1 MNEAPAPQPSPEQT
15 PDLTPAQSPAQA
27 LREAVQ
33 AGRLQPDE
41 GQAEAAERLT
51 RLSQEIQR
59 WKGGRSGLFRRRRE
73 TPRGL
78 YLYGGVGT
86 GKSLMMD
93 MFFDAA
99 PIEAKRR
106 VHFHQFLHELQARLT
121 LERQRKDA
129 DPAPKVARAIAR
141 ETRLLCFDELQVT
154 DVGDAMILGRLF
166 ENLFAEGVVMVA
178 TSNRHPTELYRNGLN
193 RQLFEPFIDLMV
205 DALDV
210 MKLDSGRDYRLERLE
225 SAPVYYAPLGP
236 DATRA
241 MDETFARLTMGAKP
255 QSCDLTVQ
263 GRTLHIPREAA
274 GVARLTFKE
283 LCARPLGAADYYAL
297 AETFHTVMIDET
309 PLLTTDK
316 RDQAKRFS
324 TLIDQLYEVKTKLV
338 MSAAAGADALYP
350 AGDYA
355 FEFQRTV
362 SRLMEMRSHEYL
374 AAPRKSDEAGG
385 A

>member
-1 MNEAPAPQPSPEQT
+1 MNEAPSQEPTPE
-15 PDLTPAQSPAQA
+15 QSPAQA
-27 LREAVQ
+27 LREAVE

-51 RLSQEIQR
+51 RLCQEIRR
-59 WKGGRSGLFRRRRE
+59 WKGGGSGLFGRRRE

-99 PIEAKRR
+99 PIKAKRR
-106 VHFHQFLHELQARLT
+106 VHFHQFLHELQVRLT
-121 LERQRKDA
+121 KERQRKDA

-205 DALDV
+205 DTLDV
-210 MKLDSGRDYRLERLE
+210 MKLDCGRDYRLERLE

-236 DATRA
+236 DAERA
-241 MDETFARLTMGAKP
+241 MDETFARLTLGAKP

-263 GRTLHIPREAA
+263 GRMLHIPREAA

-338 MSAAAGADALYP
+338 MSAAAQADALYP
-350 AGDYA
+350 EGDYA

-374 AAPRKSDEAGG
+374 AAERKSDEAGG
-385 A
+385 D

>member
-1 MNEAPAPQPSPEQT
+1 MNEANTPEPSPAP
-15 PDLTPAQSPAQA
+15 TPALALHQA
-27 LREAVQ
+27 VE

-51 RLSQEIQR
+51 RLSQEIER
-59 WKGGRSGLFRRRRE
+59 WKGGGSGLFGRRRE

-121 LERQRKDA
+121 KERERKDR
-129 DPAPKVARAIAR
+129 DPAPKVAKAIAK

-178 TSNRHPTELYRNGLN
+178 TSNRHPTELYKNGLN

-205 DALDV
+205 TTLDV

-236 DATRA
+236 DAERA
-241 MDETFARLTMGAKP
+241 MDETFARLTLGAKP

-297 AETFHTVMIDET
+297 AQTFHTVMIDET

-338 MSAAAGADALYP
+338 MSAATEPDGLYP
-350 AGDYA
+350 QGDYS

-362 SRLMEMRSHEYL
+362 SRLMEMRSHDYL
-374 AAPRKSDEAGG
+374 AAERKSDEAGG
-385 A
+385 D

>member
-1 MNEAPAPQPSPEQT
+1 VSEADTPEPTREPAEE
-15 PDLTPAQSPAQA
+15 LTPAQA
-27 LREAVQ
+27 LRQAVE
-33 AGRLQPDE
+33 AGRLQPDD

-51 RLSQEIQR
+51 RLSHEIER

-121 LERQRKDA
+121 IERQGKDR
-129 DPAPKVARAIAR
+129 DPAPRVAKAIAK

-166 ENLFAEGVVMVA
+166 ENLIGEGVVMVA
-178 TSNRHPTELYRNGLN
+178 TSNRHPTELYKNGLN

-205 DALDV
+205 SALDV

-225 SAPVYYAPLGP
+225 SAPLYYAPLGP
-236 DATRA
+236 EAQRS
-241 MDETFARLTMGAKP
+241 MDETFARLTLGAKP
-255 QSCDLTVQ
+255 QSCDLTIQ

-274 GVARLTFKE
+274 GVARLSFAQ
-283 LCARPLGAADYYAL
+283 LCAGPLGAADYYAL
-297 AETFHTVMIDET
+297 AETFHTVMIDGT
-309 PLLTTDK
+309 PLLTQEK

-338 MSAAAGADALYP
+338 MSAAAEPDGLYP
-350 AGDYA
+350 QGDYA

-362 SRLMEMRSHEYL
+362 SRLMEMRSHDYL
-374 AAPRKSDEAGG
+374 AAQRKSDEAGDG
-385 A
+385 

>member
-1 MNEAPAPQPSPEQT
+1 MNEAPAPQPGPEPT
-15 PDLTPAQSPAQA
+15 PEPTPAQA
-27 LREAVQ
+27 LREAVE

-59 WKGGRSGLFRRRRE
+59 WKGGKSGLFGRKRE

-121 LERQRKDA
+121 KERQRKDR
-129 DPAPKVARAIAR
+129 DPAPKVAKAIAK

-178 TSNRHPTELYRNGLN
+178 TSNRHPTELYKNGLN

-205 DALDV
+205 DTLDV

-225 SAPVYYAPLGP
+225 SAPVYHAPLGP
-236 DATRA
+236 DARRS
-241 MDETFARLTMGAKP
+241 MDETFARLTLGAKAH
-255 QSCDLTVQ
+255 SCDLAVQ

-274 GVARLTFKE
+274 GVARLTFE
-283 LCARPLGAADYYAL
+283 ALCARPLGAADYFAL
-297 AETFHTVMIDET
+297 AQTFHTVMIDET

-316 RDQAKRFS
+316 RDQAKRFA
-324 TLIDQLYEVKTKLV
+324 TLIDQLYEMKTKLV
-338 MSAAAGADALYP
+338 MSAAAEPDALYP
-350 AGDYA
+350 EGDYA

-374 AAPRKSDEAGG
+374 AAERKSDAAGED
-385 A
+385 